1 MREKTAVRLL
11 AAVILLAALAGL
23 LILTLR
29 PRTGEPGGTLHPVE
43 ISEIM
48 SSNSR
53 YPDGEGLFSD
63 WVELHNTGTEPAE
76 LAGYALTDNERT
88 ARFTFPAGTVL
99 EPDGYLVVPCRQG
112 ADGKTAAPMGI
123 RRSGGETV
131 FLLYE
136 GATAA
141 RVETIPLEQNESMVP
156 DGNGA
161 WRICTAP
168 TPGFANTEEGRAA
181 WEASMT
187 ETESPVRITEIMAKN
202 GATLPD
208 GSGRFA
214 DWIELENVSGDDVDL
229 AGWYLTDNREDPYAW
244 RFTEGSIPAGGRLVV
259 FCTGDD
265 DIRGGQIRTGF
276 SLSASGETLT
286 LSTPAGKQ
294 ADTVT
299 FSEAGTDLAWALS
312 EGEWILTENATPGYE
327 NTDAGRQEFLCA
339 FRPEGLCI
347 SEVMTANDSILAR
360 GGEYYDWVELYNGSG
375 REVDLSG
382 MCLTDDLEEYAEH
395 PLPDV
400 SLAPGETVVVFCS
413 GDESLTGYGDWH
425 MGFALNAREDR
436 LFLTDG
442 EGRLLDYVLLRGI
455 PRRGSVGRM
464 AGEDGWFFFASP
476 TPGEPN
482 SDGLR
487 GVSAKPE
494 WSVPQGVYA
503 DAESLSVTI
512 LAPGEIR
519 YTTDGSEPD
528 GESLLYD
535 GAITLTETCVLRAV
549 STEPGKL
556 PSPVVT
562 ATYLLG
568 VEHTMPVVSLVTDPE
583 NLWSAETGIYVA
595 GYNANY
601 LQDWERDASI
611 TLFELDGTGFSA
623 ECGVKLHGDTSRF
636 VTEKKSFKIMFRGIY
651 GGDTLHYDLFGD
663 GEVTDFGSFL
673 LRAGVDEIVP
683 TLIKDSMFGLL
694 AKEGSDHL
702 LSMNH
707 RYCILYLNGE
717 YWGIYALREAMS
729 EDYYASYFDVP
740 PDTVTVT
747 DASGCVYTDYNT
759 YMDFVR
765 RNDMSLPENYEYIA
779 EHVDVEN
786 LIDWSIF
793 EAYSANMDIWNN
805 MRIMSSTAG
814 DGKWR
819 FGLVDLDLTYASE
832 TYGFY
837 QTAFQG
843 LHSVIPAGL
852 LENGEYRELFARR
865 ASVLL
870 SGVLSDEHVL
880 EMINAMAE
888 EVRPEIEMDRERWG
902 GSVETWEA
910 NVQRIRDYVSLGRAA
925 WVAEDCADVLDLTPA
940 QRDYWFGEILG

>member
-1 MREKTAVRLL
+1 MRETL
-11 AAVILLAALAGL
+11 AARLFAAAALAAALAALL
-23 LILTLR
+23 FLTLKPR
-29 PRTGEPGGTLHPVE
+29 PGTQNSPHPVE
-43 ISEIM
+43 ITEIM

-53 YPDGEGLFSD
+53 YPDEDGLFSD
-63 WVELHNTGTEPAE
+63 WIELHNAGTEPAE

-88 ARFTFPAGTVL
+88 ARFTFAAGTVL

-112 ADGKTAAPMGI
+112 ADGETAAPMGI
-123 RRSGGETV
+123 RRSGGETI

-136 GATAA
+136 GAAVA
-141 RVETIPLEQNESMVP
+141 RAETIPLEQNESMIP

-161 WRICTAP
+161 WQVCAAP
-168 TPGFANTEEGRAA
+168 TPGFANTEAGRAA

-187 ETESPVRITEIMAKN
+187 VPESPVRITEIMAKN

-208 GSGRFA
+208 GSGCFS
-214 DWIELENVSGDDVDL
+214 DWIELENVSGEDVDL
-229 AGWYLTDNREDPYAW
+229 AGWYLSDDGEDPYAW
-244 RFTEGSIPAGGRLVV
+244 QFPGGAIPSGERLVV
-259 FCTGDD
+259 FCTGRDGV
-265 DIRGGQIRTGF
+265 IAGEIHTGF
-276 SLSASGETLT
+276 SLSASGETLI
-286 LSTPAGKQ
+286 LSTPAGKR
-294 ADTVT
+294 ADVVT
-299 FSEAGTDLAWALS
+299 FSGAGTDRAWMLS
-312 EGEWILTENATPGYE
+312 EGEWRLTEDATPGYE
-327 NTDAGRQEFLCA
+327 NTAAGREAFLCA
-339 FRPEGLCI
+339 FRPEGLSI
-347 SEVMTANDSILAR
+347 SEVMTANDSILVR
-360 GGEYYDWVELYNGSG
+360 GGAYYDWVELYNGSG
-375 REVDLSG
+375 REVRLAG
-382 MCLTDDLEEYAEH
+382 LFLTDDLEEFAEH

-400 SLAPGETVVVFCS
+400 TLAPGENLVVFCS

-425 MGFALNAREDR
+425 MGFALNAGEDR

-455 PRRGSVGRM
+455 PRRGSMGRM
-464 AGEDGWFFFASP
+464 EGEDGWFFFAAP

-482 SDGLR
+482 ADGFR
-487 GVSAKPE
+487 GVSSAPE
-494 WSVPQGVYA
+494 WSAPQGVYA
-503 DAESLSVTI
+503 DAETLSVSL

-528 GESLLYD
+528 GESLLYE
-535 GAITLTETCVLRAV
+535 GEITLTETCVLRAI

-556 PSPVVT
+556 PSPIAT

-583 NLWSAETGIYVA
+583 NLWSAERGIYVA
-595 GYNANY
+595 GNHANY
-601 LQDWERDASI
+601 MQNWERDASI
-611 TLFELDGTGFSA
+611 TLFETDGTGFSM
-623 ECGVKLHGDTSRF
+623 ECGVKLHGATSRF
-636 VTEKKSFKIMFRGIY
+636 VTEKKTFKIMLRGIY
-651 GGDTLHYDLFGD
+651 GDDTLRYDLFGD
-663 GEVTDFGSFL
+663 GEVTSFGSFL

-729 EDYYASYFDVP
+729 EEYYASYFDVP

-747 DASGCVYTDYNT
+747 DSSGCVNTDFNT
-759 YMDFVR
+759 YMNFVR
-765 RNDMSLPENYEYIA
+765 SHDMSLPENYAYVA
-779 EHVDVEN
+779 GHVDVEN

-805 MRIMSSTAG
+805 MRVLGSTAG

-819 FGLVDLDLTYASE
+819 YGLVDLDLTYASE
-832 TYGFY
+832 SYGFY

-843 LHSVIPAGL
+843 LHAVIPAGL
-852 LENGEYRELFARR
+852 LENEEYRELFARR

-880 EMINAMAE
+880 ETIDAMAE
-888 EVRPEIEMDRERWG
+888 ELRPEIEMDRERWG
-902 GSVETWEA
+902 GSAETWEA
-910 NVQRIRDYVSLGRAA
+910 NVQRMRDYVSRGRAA
-925 WVAEDCADVLDLTPA
+925 WVAEDCAEVLGLTPA
-940 QRDYWFGEILG
+940 QREYWFGEVLG